1 MECLIISGA
10 DPLIMITVMMMMIM
24 VMMMMLANIGG
35 YCWVVEVHPQCF
47 PTRRLTMWRQKS
59 NQLRQL
65 EVLPWRSG
73 ISPTKDI
80 FQDV

>member
-24 VMMMMLANIGG
+24 VMMMMLANIGR

-47 PTRRLTMWRQKS
+47 PTRSLTMWRQKS